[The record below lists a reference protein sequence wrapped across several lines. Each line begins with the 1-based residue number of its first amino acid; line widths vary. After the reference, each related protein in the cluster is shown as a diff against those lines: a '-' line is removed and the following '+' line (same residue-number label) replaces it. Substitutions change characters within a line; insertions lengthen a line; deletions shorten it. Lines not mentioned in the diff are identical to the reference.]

1 MGERMYYILK
11 IIQENNG
18 KAISAK
24 DILKELK
31 NYNIYIDIKS
41 VYSCIKQLNSFFN
54 PWIKKDMIISIHR
67 VGYKIENEFFL
78 DGELQFLLDSIAFHE
93 DLKYEDKLKLKE
105 KLDSLSSYQQRER
118 LVSFHPQNKQQSFSL
133 ILNISTLIKAI
144 ERKCLVSFQYVN
156 YEVED
161 NHLKE
166 VASQNGNQGQQYII
180 SPYQIVLH
188 NNHYYLVGYNQKYK
202 NELSIYRIDRMRQ
215 IMTTQGLFIE
225 MREQF
230 DMNKEI
236 EKMTNMYSTQVKD
249 TLQIECHQKL
259 LREIVS
265 RFGMNIEAKKLYQ
278 NQYFITIPDVSISE
292 GLIGW
297 ILMLQD
303 NIKVI
308 SPISLK
314 EEVQRKIEKMATL
327 YQDVL

>member
-1 MGERMYYILK
+1 
-11 IIQENNG
+11 
-18 KAISAK
+18 
-24 DILKELK
+24 
-31 NYNIYIDIKS
+31 
-41 VYSCIKQLNSFFN
+41 
-54 PWIKKDMIISIHR
+54 
-67 VGYKIENEFFL
+67 
-78 DGELQFLLDSIAFHE
+78 
-93 DLKYEDKLKLKE
+93 
-105 KLDSLSSYQQRER
+105 
-118 LVSFHPQNKQQSFSL
+118 
-133 ILNISTLIKAI
+133 
-144 ERKCLVSFQYVN
+144 
-156 YEVED
+156 
-161 NHLKE
+161 
-166 VASQNGNQGQQYII
+166 
-180 SPYQIVLH
+180 
-188 NNHYYLVGYNQKYK
+188 
-202 NELSIYRIDRMRQ
+202 
-215 IMTTQGLFIE
+215 MTTQGLFIE

-236 EKMTNMYSTQVKD
+236 EKMTNMYSTQIKD

>member
-118 LVSFHPQNKQQSFSL
+118 LVGFHPQNKQQSFSL

-188 NNHYYLVGYNQKYK
+188 NNHY
-202 NELSIYRIDRMRQ
+202 SQ
-215 IMTTQGLFIE
+215 IF
-225 MREQF
+225 
-230 DMNKEI
+230 
-236 EKMTNMYSTQVKD
+236 
-249 TLQIECHQKL
+249 HH
-259 LREIVS
+259 
-265 RFGMNIEAKKLYQ
+265 
-278 NQYFITIPDVSISE
+278 
-292 GLIGW
+292 
-297 ILMLQD
+297 
-303 NIKVI
+303 
-308 SPISLK
+308 
-314 EEVQRKIEKMATL
+314 
-327 YQDVL
+327 